1 MGRGPWGFRKLDFFT
16 GWIKTMPLSIKQD
29 GTAKGMAAG
38 GAISIVVIAMQW
50 YFKFFIPTDFSY
62 VDAVMFV
69 CKWDSFCFLCLLA
82 AIARVA
88 TARFFSPQDIDGSGL
103 TAPTR
108 EVSIDRAVL
117 QNTLEQ
123 VILAV
128 GSYFSLIATRKE
140 NLDIIPALVFLFVV
154 GRVLFWVGYS
164 KGASHRA
171 CGFGLTFYPTVF
183 SILFSILC
191 LI

>member
-1 MGRGPWGFRKLDFFT
+1 
-16 GWIKTMPLSIKQD
+16 
-29 GTAKGMAAG
+29 
-38 GAISIVVIAMQW
+38 
-50 YFKFFIPTDFSY
+50 
-62 VDAVMFV
+62 MFV